1 MSVPKPLCSRH
12 FRAPEHLLGLLA
24 AAALALPVA
33 AQSRQD
39 QVLYL
44 DARGQA
50 RTMRGVIQES
60 SLARVVITV
69 EDRERDVKTSLVKRV
84 EFGDV
89 PPSYADGQAYYD
101 RRDFENAARQYQ
113 LAASDASARP
123 VVQAAARLRAARAW
137 MRHGATDPNA
147 FTQAKEQAERFLAD
161 HLDNREVPVAR
172 ALLGRSPW
180 LRGDAAAAAEIYRSL
195 YQEVQGG
202 TILIRQRGTPIK
214 PGKNVGRGKDDTL
227 YALVGGRVE
236 FANRGRMGRFVRV
249 DPAD

>member
-12 FRAPEHLLGLLA
+12 FRAPKHLLGLLA

-39 QVLYL
+39 RVLYL

-89 PPSYADGQAYYD
+89 PPSYADG
-101 RRDFENAARQYQ
+101 RW
-113 LAASDASARP
+113 ASARS
-123 VVQAAARLRAARAW
+123 
-137 MRHGATDPNA
+137 G
-147 FTQAKEQAERFLAD
+147 F
-161 HLDNREVPVAR
+161 
-172 ALLGRSPW
+172 
-180 LRGDAAAAAEIYRSL
+180 
-195 YQEVQGG
+195 
-202 TILIRQRGTPIK
+202 QRGSR
-214 PGKNVGRGKDDTL
+214 RGAVTEEHFQPRPL
-227 YALVGGRVE
+227 C
-236 FANRGRMGRFVRV
+236 
-249 DPAD
+249 PASSFTVSLSSP